1 MATIGDF
8 VYNHMISIQDEKN
21 QILTTNIW
29 LNLVRKHSV
38 GTASDM
44 QAMFYIVQNGW
55 HNLYRELLLFKVQNT
70 SIIGGINAY
79 ERKCGQF

>member
-1 MATIGDF
+1 
-8 VYNHMISIQDEKN
+8 MISIQDEKN

-29 LNLVRKHSV
+29 LNLVRKNLV
-38 GTASDM
+38 DTASDM

>member
-29 LNLVRKHSV
+29 LNLVRKHLV
-38 GTASDM
+38 DTASDM
-44 QAMFYIVQNGW
+44 QAMFYIVQSGR